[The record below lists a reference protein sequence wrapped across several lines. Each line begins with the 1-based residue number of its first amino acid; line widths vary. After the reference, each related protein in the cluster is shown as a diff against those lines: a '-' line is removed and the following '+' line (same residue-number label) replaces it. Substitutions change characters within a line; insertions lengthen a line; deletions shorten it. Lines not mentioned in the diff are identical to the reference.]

1 MAAARSPVHTLKISI
16 SGVRGVV
23 GESLTPQLLVG
34 FAQAFG
40 CYVEGGVV
48 LVGRDTRQTGEMVRS
63 AVVGGLLATGCYVI
77 DLGVVPVPT
86 VLVAVRQLQ
95 ADGAVAITASH
106 NPAQWNA
113 LKFARSEGVFL
124 NSYQA
129 TELLDVYHQG
139 EFRLARTS
147 ELSEVEYDDTAINRH
162 IQLVLRS
169 TDVDAIRQR
178 RPKVVVDTCNGAGAL
193 MTPQLLEELGCEV
206 VVINGEPN
214 GRFPHDPEPIPRNLR
229 ALREAVRQTGADVGF
244 AQDADADRLAIVSEK
259 GKAIGEEFTLAF
271 ACDTVASRTP
281 GLMAANVSTSRM
293 IDEVAGRYDCRVI
306 RTKVGEINVV
316 EAMLREG
323 AVIGGEGNGGV
334 IYPQVHPCRDSMSG
348 IALVLEGLVRYGSVS
363 AWVRSFR
370 PSGMFK
376 TKIECPSSRTQH
388 AMAAT
393 RRRYADNEL
402 DLTEGVKVVWRE
414 TGDWLHIRPSNTE
427 PVIRVIAES
436 DTVSAARRLADE
448 ALATLRPITQA

>member
-1 MAAARSPVHTLKISI
+1 MATARSPVHTLKVSV

-86 VLVAVRQLQ
+86 VLVAVKQLQ
-95 ADGAVAITASH
+95 AAGAVAITASH

-113 LKFARSEGVFL
+113 LKFARSDGSFL

-147 ELSEVEYDDTAINRH
+147 EIAPVETDDKAVERH
-162 IQLVLRS
+162 IRLILGNI
-169 TDVDAIRQR
+169 DVDAIRAR
-178 RPKVVVDTCNGAGAL
+178 RPKVVVDPCNGAGAV
-193 MTPQLLEELGCEV
+193 MAPDLLRELGCKV
-206 VVINGEPN
+206 RVINGEPN
-214 GRFPHDPEPIPRNLR
+214 GDFSHDPEPIPKNLR
-229 ALREAVRQTGADVGF
+229 ALSEAVRDTGADVGF
-244 AQDADADRLAIVSEK
+244 ALDADADRLAIVSEK
-259 GKAIGEEFTLAF
+259 GRAIGEEFTLAF
-271 ACDTVASRTP
+271 ACDVVAAQTP
-281 GLMAANVSTSRM
+281 GPIVTNVSTTRM
-293 IDEVAGRYDCRVI
+293 IDEVADRHGGHVI

-316 EAMLREG
+316 ETMLRER

-334 IYPQVHPCRDSMSG
+334 VYPRVHLCRDGMTG
-348 IALVLEGLVRYGSVS
+348 MALVLQGLAQHGTTS
-363 AWVRSFR
+363 AWTRRFR
-370 PSGMFK
+370 PSGMCK
-376 TKIECPSSRTQH
+376 TKLECPSSRVPH
-388 AMAAT
+388 AMAAV
-393 RRRYADNEL
+393 RRRYADCPL
-402 DLTEGVKVVWRE
+402 DLTEGLKVLWPDTRQ
-414 TGDWLHIRPSNTE
+414 WLHIRPSNTE
-427 PVIRVIAES
+427 PVIRVIAEC
-436 DTVSAARRLADE
+436 DGIGGARRLCEE
-448 ALATLRPITQA
+448 ARAILRPVTGA